1 MGSCLESFAREKLDW
16 LRQFVPLKNGVPSH
30 DCIAYTLS
38 RVSVKGF
45 QGCFGQTGWRGCGN
59 TPGVKS
65 SRSRREDGTRIA

>member
-1 MGSCLESFAREKLDW
+1 M
-16 LRQFVPLKNGVPSH
+16 KNGVPSH